1 MRSVMRRCGNKPR
14 SDWSQREP
22 IHLRQLACAKLR
34 GGLSGE
40 GIARSSAEH
49 HLSAPERRLS
59 RFAEAHPR
67 QTRKLIRDR
76 RRVTAC
82 PRPKFRRCR
91 SCPQLRA
98 HLSGK
103 TATAQIKGLAEH
115 GKFCAQRIVSTGD
128 KPPPYG
134 LYKPFLHNLQFT
146 LAQRYLFRSHARNSL
161 GSVCVGFSFF
171 PGRDGPGNAWRVGGC
186 GAAPGRPGAGHGLH
200 DDPDHQPYER
210 RHGEHRD
217 AAGLLWASSRGTWP
231 LCQRAEVSHRTPD
244 AFHGR
249 VGLRLV
255 ADNWPWMLRP
265 YLKANTWQDF
275 AGSDRTSTMTSP
287 RS

>member
-1 MRSVMRRCGNKPR
+1 MRRCGNKPR

-22 IHLRQLACAKLR
+22 IHLRQFACAKLR
-34 GGLSGE
+34 GGLSCE

-67 QTRKLIRDR
+67 QTRQLIRDR

-98 HLSGK
+98 NLSGK

-128 KPPPYG
+128 KPPPDG
-134 LYKPFLHNLQFT
+134 LYEPFLHNLQFT
-146 LAQRYLFRSHARNSL
+146 LAQRYLFRSTCA
-161 GSVCVGFSFF
+161 GFSRFSVRWF
-171 PGRDGPGNAWRVGGC
+171 QLLS
-186 GAAPGRPGAGHGLH
+186 RPRR
-200 DDPDHQPYER
+200 PRER
-210 RHGEHRD
+210 LAR
-217 AAGLLWASSRGTWP
+217 W
-231 LCQRAEVSHRTPD
+231 
-244 AFHGR
+244 
-249 VGLRLV
+249 GLRGCS
-255 ADNWPWMLRP
+255 WPARRGP
-265 YLKANTWQDF
+265 
-275 AGSDRTSTMTSP
+275 RTTRRP
-287 RS
+287 RSPAL